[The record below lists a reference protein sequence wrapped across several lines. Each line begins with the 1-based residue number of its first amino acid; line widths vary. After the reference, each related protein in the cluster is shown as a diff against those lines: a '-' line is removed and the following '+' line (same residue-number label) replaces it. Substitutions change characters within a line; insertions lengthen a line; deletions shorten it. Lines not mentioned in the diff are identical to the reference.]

1 MSFSKLVQPLSADM
15 IAAMGNVY
23 ADFESKRD
31 SSTTIASQQ

>member
-23 ADFESKRD
+23 ADFERKRD